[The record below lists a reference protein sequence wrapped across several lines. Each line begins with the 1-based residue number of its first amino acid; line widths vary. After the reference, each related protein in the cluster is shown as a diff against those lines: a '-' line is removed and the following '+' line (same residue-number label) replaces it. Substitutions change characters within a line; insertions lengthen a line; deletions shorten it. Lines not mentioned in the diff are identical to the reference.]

1 MNILGPI
8 NEGTSGRYASALTDE
23 TGAGIDGAALDS
35 ATLTY
40 YDARTLAVINGRSA
54 QNVKNTNGVTIS
66 ALGALVWAVAPA
78 DTVMVGSGA
87 MEDHVALFTFTW
99 GGGGAK
105 ACTHD
110 VTIRVRNLKLV
121 P

>member
-1 MNILGPI
+1 MNILGPV
-8 NEGTSGRYASALTDE
+8 NERTSARYTATLTDE

-40 YDARTLAVINGRSA
+40 YDALTLAVINSRSA
-54 QNVKNTNGVTIS
+54 QNVKNANGVTIS
-66 ALGALVWAVAPA
+66 ALGALVWVLAPA
-78 DTVMVGSGA
+78 DTAILGTAA

-110 VTIRVRNLKLV
+110 VTVRVRNLQLV